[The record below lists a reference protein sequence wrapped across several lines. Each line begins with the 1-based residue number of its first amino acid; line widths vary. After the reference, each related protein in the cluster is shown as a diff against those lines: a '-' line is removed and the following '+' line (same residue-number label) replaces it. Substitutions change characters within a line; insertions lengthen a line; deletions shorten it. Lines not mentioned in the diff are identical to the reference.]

1 MKAIQTSCNLE
12 ISCNLAFELKSLVY
26 KANSCS
32 VEGLALSIRLD
43 LFLVL
48 VSQIGLLFRHTLLG
62 GDAGRSSCSSEQQK
76 VSHADPGQ
84 KTEMS

>member
-1 MKAIQTSCNLE
+1 MCWHGVCLLLGLRRVELVKAIQTSCNLE

-48 VSQIGLLFRHTLLG
+48 VPDWFAFPPHF
-62 GDAGRSSCSSEQQK
+62 AGRRCWK
-76 VSHADPGQ
+76 IIL
-84 KTEMS
+84 